1 MLSLLQEIDAQF
13 PALFPAVAFVFGAM
27 IGSFLN
33 VVIYR
38 VPKNESIVS
47 PPSHCACGQRIR
59 WYDNLPILSWFILR
73 GRARCCGTPY
83 SFRYPAVEALTASV
97 FLACWLLHPPLVALA
112 GCLLLSL
119 LIPATFIDLD
129 HMIIPDGITI
139 GGTVLGVMISFFV
152 PQLHGSTDS
161 SMYLINGLKAATDS
175 IVGVFVGS
183 GLILWI
189 ALIAEALLKK
199 EAMGFGDVKFMG
211 LIGAFLGWKG
221 AVFAMFGGAMVG
233 TLWFVLAMLIQALT
247 QSRRPAALRAETP
260 EGEETEVGFGAHVP
274 FGPMLAIAAA
284 IYLLGGYIPFNAYL
298 DQFLDIWSSPALAG

>member
-1 MLSLLQEIDAQF
+1 MLQSLQEIDAFF
-13 PALFPAVAFVFGAM
+13 PALFPAFAFIFGAM

-47 PPSHCACGQRIR
+47 PPSHCACGQPIR

-73 GRARCCGTPY
+73 GRARCCGARY
-83 SFRYPAVEALTASV
+83 SFRYPAIEALTGAT
-97 FLACWLLHPPLVALA
+97 FLVCWLMHPPLVAIA
-112 GCLLLSL
+112 GCLLLAM
-119 LIPATFIDLD
+119 LIPATFVDLD

-139 GGTVLGVMISFFV
+139 GGTVVGVMVSFLI
-152 PQLHGSTDS
+152 PALHG
-161 SMYLINGLKAATDS
+161 ATDS
-175 IVGVFVGS
+175 PMFLLNAMRSATHSVVGVFVGS

-221 AVFAMFGGAMVG
+221 AVFAMFGGAIVG
-233 TLWFVLAMLIQALT
+233 TIWFAIALGIQAIT
-247 QSRRPAALRAETP
+247 RKPHAAALRAETP

-284 IYLLGGYIPFNAYL
+284 LYLLGGYIPFNAYL
-298 DQFLDIWSSPALAG
+298 DQLLVIW

>member
-1 MLSLLQEIDAQF
+1 MLSSLQEIDAFF
-13 PALFPAVAFVFGAM
+13 PALFPTAVFIFGAM

-38 VPKNESIVS
+38 VPKGESVVS
-47 PPSHCACGQRIR
+47 PPSHCACGQPIR

-73 GRARCCGTPY
+73 GRARCCGAPY
-83 SFRYPAVEALTASV
+83 SFRYPAIEALTATL
-97 FLACWLLHPPLVALA
+97 FLLCWLSHPPLVAVA
-112 GCLLLSL
+112 GCVLLGL

-129 HMIIPDGITI
+129 HMIIPDGISI
-139 GGTVLGVMISFFV
+139 GGTVVGVMISFLI
-152 PQLHGSTDS
+152 PSLHGFGGAPIFIFDG
-161 SMYLINGLKAATDS
+161 MRAATHS
-175 IVGVFVGS
+175 VLGVFVGS

-221 AVFAMFGGAMVG
+221 AIFAMFGGAIVG
-233 TLWFVLAMLIQALT
+233 TVWFMVALLIQSLT
-247 QSRRPAALRAETP
+247 QKRQTAALRAETP
-260 EGEETEVGFGAHVP
+260 EGEETAVGFGAHVP

-284 IYLLGGYIPFNAYL
+284 LFLLGGDKLFNAYL
-298 DQFLDIWSSPALAG
+298 DQFLVIW

>member
-1 MLSLLQEIDAQF
+1 MLNQLQEIDASF
-13 PALFPAVAFVFGAM
+13 PALFPATAFVFGAM

-33 VVIYR
+33 VVIHR

-47 PPSHCACGQRIR
+47 PPSHCACGAPIR
-59 WYDNLPILSWFILR
+59 WYDNVPILSWFILR
-73 GRARCCGTPY
+73 GRARCCGARY
-83 SFRYPAVEALTASV
+83 SFRYPAIEALTAAL
-97 FLACWLLHPPLVALA
+97 FLFSWLLHPPAVALA
-112 GCLLLSL
+112 GCVLLAL
-119 LIPATFIDLD
+119 LIPATFIDLE

-139 GGTVLGVMISFFV
+139 GGTVVGVMISFLV
-152 PQLHGSTDS
+152 PQLHGATDAPI
-161 SMYLINGLKAATDS
+161 YLLNGLKSATHS

-221 AVFAMFGGAMVG
+221 AVFSMFAGAMVG
-233 TLWFVLAMLIQALT
+233 TVWFVLAMAVQALT
-247 QSRRPAALRAETP
+247 RSRRPAALRAETP
-260 EGEETEVGFGAHVP
+260 EGEETEIGFGAHVP

-284 IYLLGGYIPFNAYL
+284 IYLLGGYVPFNAYL
-298 DQFLDIWSSPALAG
+298 NQFTDIWAAGP